1 MLNNLSKKPT
11 YEETLA
17 KKKDK
22 NDKVEKE
29 MNEKDKESELYKM
42 YERQI
47 KARKGWDYEEI
58 NKYERLYDTELV
70 AWSRDKGMKM
80 ELPTVMNTEK
90 KKDEEKKE
98 EKDKS

>member
-70 AWSRDKGMKM
+70 A
-80 ELPTVMNTEK
+80 
-90 KKDEEKKE
+90 
-98 EKDKS
+98 